1 MSNLIHVLES
11 WRFDSIYIIQSFVIQ
26 IFKNYIIINF
36 KKMHKTPGHEAG
48 QLTTSVSRPAASG
61 GDEIKHYLQ
70 DISRGTLNY
79 EL

>member
-1 MSNLIHVLES
+1 
-11 WRFDSIYIIQSFVIQ
+11 
-26 IFKNYIIINF
+26 
-36 KKMHKTPGHEAG
+36 MHKTPGHEAG